1 MKNKKSIIVILS
13 ILIIIIL
20 SVILINT
27 KEKEQSEK
35 KQELKTDYKFVK
47 YSIDDIE
54 TDFNSES
61 YSIIGF
67 ATTKEDY
74 NSTLINYNI
83 KLENPSTKDFDSY
96 NYLLLVIVYDECSET
111 LQEKEISVDGNKA
124 TISYDVYRQCG
135 LCAPQYNLYEISLP
149 KAVTSRKD
157 VKIDFNYID
166 RTNCPTD
173 VAYKPVLYLY
183 PKETTQVTVNFK
195 KEELLT
201 TTYPKFQ
208 DEWTI
213 TAHPNGDLYD
223 SNNNYYYALY
233 WEELDYTRNSFTE
246 GFYVSKDNAI
256 SFLEEKLTILGLNAK
271 EKNEFIMY
279 WLPIL
284 ENNEHNLVYFESTE
298 DLQKDNKL
306 IIEPQPDTLIRIR
319 MHVKKIS
326 EETTI
331 KEQKLTTQTR
341 QGFTAVEWG
350 GTLHN

>member
-1 MKNKKSIIVILS
+1 MKNKKSIIGLIF
-13 ILIIIIL
+13 ILIIITL
-20 SVILINT
+20 SVILINI
-27 KEKEQSEK
+27 KEKEQSNK
-35 KQELKTDYKFVK
+35 KQEIKEDYQFVK
-47 YSIDDIE
+47 YSIDNIK
-54 TDFNSES
+54 TDFNSEN

-74 NSTLINYNI
+74 NSTLTNYNI
-83 KLENPSTKDFDSY
+83 KLENPSTKDFNNY
-96 NYLLLVIVYDECSET
+96 NYLLLVIAYDECSEN
-111 LQEKEISVDGNKA
+111 LQEKEISVNGNKA
-124 TISYDVYRQCG
+124 TISYDVHRQCG
-135 LCAPQYNLYEISLP
+135 LCALQYNLYEISLP
-149 KAVTSRKD
+149 KAITSYKD
-157 VKIDFNYID
+157 IKIDFNYID

-183 PKETTQVTVNFK
+183 PEETTKITVNFEH
-195 KEELLT
+195 EELLT

-233 WEELDYTRNSFTE
+233 WEELDNSKVSFTE

-271 EKNEFIMY
+271 ERNEFIMY

-284 ENNEHNLVYFESTE
+284 ENNKHNIVYFELTK

-306 IIEPQPDTLIRIR
+306 LIDPQPDTLIRIR
-319 MHVKKIS
+319 MHVKKVS
-326 EETTI
+326 KETTI

-341 QGFTAVEWG
+341 QGFTAIEWG
-350 GTLHN
+350 GILYN